1 MRIRKKRPRLPLS
14 ASRVKRFNISFPEP
28 SSRFS
33 SISHFRFFLEVITND
48 SKYSFNRQRQF
59 VSQFLIKTFGRCF
72 LCLTSWFA
80 STKLTS
86 RRSVFFLFEKT
97 CVLVGTVQLWYLSMN
112 SLFAQKG
119 WRSEVKGEAFQNIFL
134 TLSLGFLTASPCITV
149 ALLPNESVVL
159 TLPWRTWW
167 RASREGRL
175 SGFLGS
181 FERTHRYF
189 TWRTGVERRKGLVVL
204 RKGYGKWGG
213 WDENKKWWEEWDEV
227 CCVQSS
233 KWWILSTS
241 MWRVQCLF

>member
-1 MRIRKKRPRLPLS
+1 MLSLFNELICIYKINQQKKCLLL
-14 ASRVKRFNISFPEP
+14 VWE
-28 SSRFS
+28 
-33 SISHFRFFLEVITND
+33 D
-48 SKYSFNRQRQF
+48 
-59 VSQFLIKTFGRCF
+59 
-72 LCLTSWFA
+72 LC
-80 STKLTS
+80 S
-86 RRSVFFLFEKT
+86 RRDSSVMVPQHEL
-97 CVLVGTVQLWYLSMN
+97 LVCTKRMKKWSERRGLSKHFSY
-112 SLFAQKG
+112 SL
-119 WRSEVKGEAFQNIFL
+119 SL
-134 TLSLGFLTASPCITV
+134 SLSLGFLTASPCITV